1 MTSVLFI
8 LPWGCTTC
16 ALAITILM
24 YLLILEDTSLIP
36 RLSLQA
42 SLGTKLRRHYT
53 WLKFYHPCNGMFLS
67 KLHPSQLHY
76 LVLVGTTM
84 ADKSLVY
91 HIFTVLLQEIKFQSS
106 NLRHMLITNQMVD
119 GVESHKLE
127 KSHFFQILQ
136 THYTALGQIAWFEK
150 LPKKAVQLASLCS
163 RCLDEK

>member
-24 YLLILEDTSLIP
+24 YLLILEDTSLVP

-91 HIFTVLLQEIKFQSS
+91 HIFAVLLQEIKFQSS

-127 KSHFFQILQ
+127 KSLQILQ
-136 THYTALGQIAWFEK
+136 THNTAFGQIAWFEK
-150 LPKKAVQLASLCS
+150 LPKKSSLASEFMYQMF
-163 RCLDEK
+163 RQK